1 MYTSVASTIHSGM
14 YESVD
19 KTSLHS
25 VASTTQES
33 TLSVQSDP
41 VQVAVLTGRQELR
54 LKIKMSDNVPG
65 PKVRLV
71 CLICACFVRATSRE
85 NLSLGFPTR

>member
-14 YESVD
+14 YES
-19 KTSLHS
+19 TEEASIHS
-25 VASTTQES
+25 FHSPSQES

-54 LKIKMSDNVPG
+54 LKIKQSDNVPG
-65 PKVRLV
+65 AKVR
-71 CLICACFVRATSRE
+71 
-85 NLSLGFPTR
+85 